1 MAMAVLLQN
10 GGTSGAGDGQF
21 DQPTGIAIDSSGNVY
36 VVDRGNSRIQVFA
49 PQ

>member
-1 MAMAVLLQN
+1 MTKW
-10 GGTSGAGDGQF
+10 GSPSTGDGQF
-21 DQPTGIAIDSSGNVY
+21 EEPTGISLDSSDNVY